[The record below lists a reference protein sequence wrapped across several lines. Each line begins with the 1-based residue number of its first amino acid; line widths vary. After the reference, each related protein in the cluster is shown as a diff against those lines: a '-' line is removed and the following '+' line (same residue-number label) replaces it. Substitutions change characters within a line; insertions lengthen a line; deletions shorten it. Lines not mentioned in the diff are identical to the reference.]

1 MKRITKKQSREFNKA
16 ATDLLI
22 QMGAEPA
29 NRLSYNLSINTH
41 IGKLFL
47 HVDDDNGTCYSVCGN
62 FLDNTEEAKKEH
74 GHWKYNFHQSGELKD
89 IMQSLKFHI
98 SRAI

>member
-1 MKRITKKQSREFNKA
+1 MKRITKKQSNEFNKL
-16 ATDLLI
+16 ATDMLKN
-22 QMGAEPA
+22 MGAEPA
-29 NRLSYNLSINTH
+29 DRLSYSLALDTR

-47 HVDDDNGTCYSVCGN
+47 HVDHDNNYCYSVCGN